1 MSDRADT
8 NWRAHA
14 IILKRALVDKDQQI
28 MNLTNQLEIVKET
41 KLSAVE
47 ISIKNLIKQLRI
59 MIDPIKPDIHKLL
72 DFLLYYLES
81 FNQDLS
87 KLTATYTKVTMF
99 QHTLKDLNDLI
110 VQARDMGDIYQKILT
125 LIKLLNNHVA
135 HLMVIYSKVGAAKIS
150 QTIDLIKLVLR
161 EYLSLVDLEGM
172 LKNIDP
178 LLEHLQTVK
187 TEQNIGKENKEA
199 MESNLNHHVPQ
210 RKNLIVQKL
219 QLFISDLKTNCCQ
232 DKEFRTLVSLFNS
245 NVYGECVP
253 TDKTNF
259 HELSFEKNSRPRSS
273 QIAQIAHNLLVA
285 GFSDVHK
292 GKADI
297 CEKKN
302 DGKEVNVALQVSTK
316 QNETTTEYVKILTP
330 KRPTPVTPGIVN
342 EEVVVTDTGVQC
354 DDLYFKPREIGSC
367 QEYANESIEQIRIR
381 QYAEALQ
388 SMYNR
393 SSDISE

>member
-99 QHTLKDLNDLI
+99 QHTLKELNELI

-135 HLMVIYSKVGAAKIS
+135 HLMVIYNKVGAAKIS
-150 QTIDLIKLVLR
+150 QSIDLIKLVLR
-161 EYLSLVDLEGM
+161 EYLSLVDLE
-172 LKNIDP
+172 
-178 LLEHLQTVK
+178 
-187 TEQNIGKENKEA
+187 EQNIGKENKEA
-199 MESNLNHHVPQ
+199 MERNLNHHVPQ

-292 GKADI
+292 GKGDI

-316 QNETTTEYVKILTP
+316 QYETTTEYVKTLTP
-330 KRPTPVTPGIVN
+330 KKPTPITPGIVN